1 MPYTEIKEKNGRRY
15 YYRVISIR
23 KKGRVSKKR
32 IYLGANLTKTQISKK
47 ESEADKELMYLSNL
61 LKQEEVKE
69 LEKIKE
75 SYKKQPKENFENRYE
90 VFTSDFTYNST
101 AIEGNTLT
109 LQETAQL
116 LFEGITPRK
125 SIREINEVLNHKNAF
140 DFILNYKGDVN
151 KEFMCELHK
160 IVVKDTLKDELKP
173 QIGCFRNL
181 QVYIRGTSWL
191 PPKPK
196 EVPKEIKS
204 LLFWYSKNKNKL
216 HPLVVSAYFH
226 AGFET
231 IHPFV
236 DGNGRTG
243 RLLMN
248 FILHKNKLP
257 MINIPNSIKHK
268 YYEALKSAQVK
279 GELKPLVKL
288 LLDILRDSKV
298 LF

>member
-1 MPYTEIKEKNGRRY
+1 MPYTEIKEKNGKKY
-15 YYRVISIR
+15 YYRVKSIR
-23 KKGRVSKKR
+23 KGKKVNKERV
-32 IYLGANLTKTQISKK
+32 YLGVDLNKK
-47 ESEADKELMYLSNL
+47 EILKKGKNADKTLLYLNNL
-61 LKQEEVKE
+61 LTEQEIKE
-69 LEKIKE
+69 LENIKE
-75 SYKKQPKENFENRYE
+75 KYKKQPKKSFENRYE

-125 SIREINEVLNHKNAF
+125 SMREINEVLNHKKAF
-140 DFILNYKGDVN
+140 DFILSYNGDVT
-151 KEFMCELHK
+151 KEFICNLHK
-160 IVVKDTLKDELKP
+160 IVVKDTLKEELKT

-181 QVYIRGTSWL
+181 QVYIRGTDWL

-196 EVPKEIKS
+196 DVPKEIKS
-204 LLFWYSKNKNKL
+204 LLFWYSKNKEKL
-216 HPLVVSAYFH
+216 HPLIVSAYFH

-231 IHPFV
+231 VHPFV

-248 FILHKNKLP
+248 FILHKNNLP

-268 YYEALKSAQVK
+268 YYEALESAQIR
-279 GELKPLVKL
+279 GNLKPLVKL
-288 LLDILRDSKV
+288 LFEILKNSKGI
-298 LF
+298 F

>member
-1 MPYTEIKEKNGRRY
+1 MPYTEIKEKNGKKY
-15 YYRVISIR
+15 YYRVKSIR
-23 KKGRVSKKR
+23 KGNKVNKKR
-32 IYLGANLTKTQISKK
+32 IYLGTDLNKK
-47 ESEADKELMYLSNL
+47 EILKKEINADKELLYLNNL
-61 LKQEEVKE
+61 LTEQEIKE
-69 LEKIKE
+69 LKEIKE
-75 SYKKQPKENFENRYE
+75 KYKKQPKENLENRYE
-90 VFTSDFTYNST
+90 VFTSNFTCNST

-125 SIREINEVLNHKNAF
+125 SMREINEILNHKKAF
-140 DFILNYKGDVN
+140 DFILNYRKDIT
-151 KEFMCELHK
+151 KEFICDLHK
-160 IVVKDTLKDELKP
+160 IVVKDTLKDELKT

-181 QVYIRGTSWL
+181 QVYIRGTDWL

-196 EVPKEIKS
+196 NIPKEIKS
-204 LLFWYSKNKNKL
+204 LLFWYSKNKEKL
-216 HPLVVSAYFH
+216 HPLIISAYFH

-231 IHPFV
+231 VHPFV

-248 FILHKNKLP
+248 FILHKNNFP

-268 YYEALKSAQVK
+268 YYEALESAQIK
-279 GELKPLVKL
+279 GDLKPLVKL
-288 LLDILRDSKV
+288 LLNILKSANV